1 MMMFQ
6 AKTLYFPDNTH
17 PQVIADACL
26 KAEWTWVNDPDKRV
40 RTTNL
45 CDKCGSCKH
54 FEPYLINPAFGSCPL
69 HPQKNDRSR
78 AQPKCKYDYERKDD
92 DR

>member
-6 AKTLYFPDNTH
+6 AKPLYFPDNTH

-45 CDKCGSCKH
+45 CDKCGSCKY
-54 FEPYLINPAFGSCPL
+54 FKPMKDFGGSSCYGRCDKGRKL
-69 HPQKNDRSR
+69 GQRSR
-78 AQPKCKYDYERKDD
+78 PKCMAYERSEE
-92 DR
+92 